1 MLAVGRGTHAEA
13 LGTIFQGSCFCGV
26 GGTGKVTVRLEK
38 CTMAS
43 NTGYN
48 VVATDGATISLAGCT
63 AANSMEGKDLVVGG
77 QGTGTEATGGTI
89 RGNSSWG

>member
-1 MLAVGRGTHAEA
+1 
-13 LGTIFQGSCFCGV
+13 
-26 GGTGKVTVRLEK
+26 
-38 CTMAS
+38 MAS